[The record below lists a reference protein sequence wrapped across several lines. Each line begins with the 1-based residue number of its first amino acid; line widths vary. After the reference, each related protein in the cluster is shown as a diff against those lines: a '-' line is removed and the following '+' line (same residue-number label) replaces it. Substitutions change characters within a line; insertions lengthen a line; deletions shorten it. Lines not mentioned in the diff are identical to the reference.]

1 MSDPARDARALPDD
15 VMAALRRGNKIEAAT
30 GPSLVRGPRL
40 DPIAEAIKRLREA
53 WAIGLKEAKDHVDGH
68 IAADPLLRQKLSAAS
83 VSGARGCLFW
93 LILLLF
99 IGFGV
104 YQLLTGR

>member
-1 MSDPARDARALPDD
+1 MSDPARALPDE
-15 VMAALRRGNKIEAAT
+15 VVAALQRGNKI
-30 GPSLVRGPRL
+30 
-40 DPIAEAIKRLREA
+40 EAIKRLREA
-53 WAIGLKEAKDHVDGH
+53 WSIGLKEAKDHVDRH
-68 IAADPLLRQKLSAAS
+68 IAADPLLRQKLSATS

>member
-1 MSDPARDARALPDD
+1 MSDPARALPDE
-15 VMAALRRGNKIEAAT
+15 VVAALQRGNKI
-30 GPSLVRGPRL
+30 
-40 DPIAEAIKRLREA
+40 EAIKRLREA
-53 WAIGLKEAKDHVDGH
+53 WSIGLKEAKDHIDRH
-68 IAADPLLRQKLSAAS
+68 IAADPLLRQKLSATS

>member
-1 MSDPARDARALPDD
+1 MSDPARALPDE
-15 VMAALRRGNKIEAAT
+15 VVAALQRGNKIEA
-30 GPSLVRGPRL
+30 
-40 DPIAEAIKRLREA
+40 IKRVREA
-53 WAIGLKEAKDHVDGH
+53 WSIGLKEAKDHVDRH
-68 IAADPLLRQKLSAAS
+68 IAADPLLRQKLSATS